1 MNIEKIP
8 THTVPKFLKEFIEE
22 RSTDLPEIF
31 EPEIFED
38 QREII
43 GLYEY
48 IGECNSEE
56 VHINLP
62 SNEEAYNLFSE
73 ELERL
78 ESINIYKLREMEL
91 EDIKELLMYLKAVL
105 SYYSSID
112 KIYDKAKFLTR
123 NPNDY
128 YASYEKMGDGFES
141 VIYDEK
147 KQLLKTLVN
156 TLSNKYDLMDE
167 YLDNY
172 GKDY

>member
-1 MNIEKIP
+1 MNIEKTP

-22 RSTDLPEIF
+22 RSTDLPELF

-48 IGECNSEE
+48 IGECDSEE
-56 VHINLP
+56 IHINLP
-62 SNEEAYNLFSE
+62 SNKEAYNLFSE

-78 ESINIYKLREMEL
+78 ESINIYKLQRMEL
-91 EDIKELLMYLKAVL
+91 EDIKELLMYLRAVL
-105 SYYSSID
+105 SYYFSVD
-112 KIYDKAKFLTR
+112 KIYDKAKFLIR

-128 YASYEKMGDGFES
+128 YAFYEKTGSGFES
-141 VIYDEK
+141 VIYDEE

-156 TLSNKYDLMDE
+156 TLSDKYDLMDE
-167 YLDNY
+167 YIDNY